1 MENPLLALSSPPAFD
16 RIRDEHVEPAIRELI
31 SRTLATLDA
40 IEADASAPTY
50 TSTLG
55 ALERAT
61 EALETS
67 MGVVEHLESTA
78 TTPGLRDAYN
88 AVLPDVSAL
97 WAGIPLRERL
107 YQRLV
112 AFSETAEARSLDATR
127 TRFLEKTL
135 AEFRRH
141 GARLRDRDHHAQG
154 APRAKGRGQARLAR
168 GASQR

>member
-1 MENPLLALSSPPAFD
+1 MMPTILVVED
-16 RIRDEHVEPAIRELI
+16 EPAIRELI
-31 SRTLATLDA
+31 ARTLAALDA
-40 IEADASAPTY
+40 VESDTSAPTY
-50 TSTLG
+50 ASTLG

-112 AFSETAEARSLDATR
+112 AFSETAEARALEVCAQEFAATVAA
-127 TRFLEKTL
+127 L
-135 AEFRRH
+135 ARV
-141 GARLRDRDHHAQG
+141 RDHLFADVDARHLCAAVEQRFGVLARPAARVQHAQ
-154 APRAKGRGQARLAR
+154 ALYVAR
-168 GASQR
+168 Q